1 MAWNR
6 QPLFT
11 PMSWYRQT
19 VKQAG
24 EETNQ
29 SQRPD
34 FRVPATVVRLLGAT
48 SLLLVL
54 LAGCGNAP
62 PPLPPLAPDA
72 PILAFGDSLTYG
84 TGASPAESYPAYLE
98 VLTGHRVIN
107 AGVPGELSGAGVR
120 RLPALLEQ
128 HRPGLL
134 ILCHGGNDL
143 LRKVNEAELRRNLST
158 MIETALQRGASVVL
172 VGVPRPALL
181 FMDTAPLYQEIAAQ
195 YRIPL
200 ENSILTELEADA
212 GLKSDQIHPDSNGY
226 QALARAIF
234 QLLVDSGLLPAGG

>member
-6 QPLFT
+6 HPLFT

-19 VKQAG
+19 GKQAG
-24 EETNQ
+24 EET
-29 SQRPD
+29 SPGQRPD
-34 FRVPATVVRLLGAT
+34 FRMPATIVRPLGAT
-48 SLLLVL
+48 SLILVL

-62 PPLPPLAPDA
+62 PPLPPLAPGA
-72 PILAFGDSLTYG
+72 VILAFGDSLTYG

-158 MIETALQRGASVVL
+158 MIETARQRGVSVVL

-195 YRIPL
+195 YRIPV
-200 ENSILTELEADA
+200 ENRIMTELESDA
-212 GLKSDQIHPDSNGY
+212 GLKSDQIHPNGNGY